1 MDGKHRTGLVAQEV
15 LEVLPEAVV
24 GNEQNGYSLAYGDT
38 IGLLVE
44 AIKELN
50 RLRHK
55 DNERIKNLEY
65 KMSI

>member
-1 MDGKHRTGLVAQEV
+1 MYDMDGKRRTGLVAQEV

-24 GNEQNGYSLAYGDT
+24 GSEENGYGLAYGDT

-50 RLRHK
+50 K
-55 DNERIKNLEY
+55 RIVILETN
-65 KMSI
+65 